1 MRWAY
6 PELLRSYFS
15 LRAEVGLWYV
25 TVRAIVL
32 LRVVGAE
39 AASAA
44 GERSA
49 KLFMLLQ
56 KCMGLCFEAA
66 FGFGLR
72 RKGLGEAFGLWICVL
87 R

>member
-49 KLFMLLQ
+49 IDPPELLAAT
-56 KCMGLCFEAA
+56 GAVVGSVRNRSCF
-66 FGFGLR
+66 
-72 RKGLGEAFGLWICVL
+72 ICYFSM
-87 R
+87 